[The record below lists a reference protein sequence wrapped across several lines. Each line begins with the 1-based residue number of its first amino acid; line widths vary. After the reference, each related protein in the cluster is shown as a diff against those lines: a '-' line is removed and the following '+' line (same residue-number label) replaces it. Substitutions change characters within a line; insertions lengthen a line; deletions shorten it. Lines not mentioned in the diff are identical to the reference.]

1 MKKKNA
7 VKKPQ
12 KILCYIDYSKQSP
25 YIVEYAYQLSKLID
39 AELYILHTVTDIKSA
54 AGFYVPH
61 INTGKLE
68 EELIQ
73 AARDKMYAICSQAA
87 GDKIDA
93 KHRLVSRGNPVDV
106 IMEEIKDKG
115 IELLVLAH
123 NLTPGALHQ
132 WRGDFVEKFMKQS
145 QIPFLVVPVN

>member
-1 MKKKNA
+1 MKKTL

-12 KILCYIDYSKQSP
+12 KILCYIDYSKHSP

-39 AELYILHTVTDIKSA
+39 AELFILHTVTDIKNA

-61 INTGKLE
+61 INTDKLE

-73 AARDKMYAICSQAA
+73 AARNKMYAICNQAV

-106 IMEEIKDKG
+106 IVDEIKGRG

-123 NLTPGALHQ
+123 DLTPGALHE

-145 QIPFLVVPVN
+145 LIPFLVVPVK